1 MKNND
6 KKHWYTFIFFTKN
19 KLNDHVFFAISQI
32 ISKGQVVASGEIPM
46 MSSRRKTFSVP
57 ITTEMAPKARLIVHY
72 VREDGEIVT
81 DALTFNID
89 GTFKNKVNRYVKYL
103 KGPTSK
109 NSTLLMIKNPKCG
122 IYKKKKRE
130 LFSFMWIKDCI

>member
-1 MKNND
+1 M
-6 KKHWYTFIFFTKN
+6 
-19 KLNDHVFFAISQI
+19 NDHVFFAISQI

-46 MSSRRKTFSVP
+46 MSSRRKAFSVP

-89 GTFKNKVNRYVKYL
+89 GTFKNKVKKTRYVKYL

-122 IYKKKKRE
+122 I
-130 LFSFMWIKDCI
+130 